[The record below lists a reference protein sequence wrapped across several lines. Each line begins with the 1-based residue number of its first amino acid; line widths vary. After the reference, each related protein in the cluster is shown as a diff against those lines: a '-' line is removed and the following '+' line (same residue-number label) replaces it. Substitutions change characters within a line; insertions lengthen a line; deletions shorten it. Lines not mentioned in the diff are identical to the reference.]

1 MLRDGIVV
9 QSDTNAI
16 ADRIPPINM
25 YSLLGPN
32 LEDVLSV
39 IFPIIGSVMASHTFP
54 TIGIAPA
61 SAAGMPRAL
70 VRKTKKKVLMI
81 TKAPPP

>member
-9 QSDTNAI
+9 QSNMNAI
-16 ADRIPPINM
+16 ADNIPPINI

-32 LEDVLSV
+32 FEVVLSV
-39 IFPIIGSVMASHTFP
+39 MFPIIGSVIASHTFP

-61 SAAGMPRAL
+61 SAAGMPSAL